1 MSEEFLPTSDGRQVG
16 QASRLPGDPDKGRGS
31 NASASPTRAGETP
44 ALLSWP
50 GFLRPDGRKGVRNLV
65 LVIYTVECAQHV
77 AHAMANGEPDVHVI
91 GFPGCY
97 DNAYAIRLMLA
108 LARHPNVGAVLAVG
122 LGCEYTQPEKIA
134 TVVRESGRPAEW
146 FFIQQ
151 SGGTRASVAK
161 GKEIVSRLRD
171 QIRRETPRVPMT
183 WADLVVGC
191 ECGGSDATSGLA
203 GNPTVGAFF
212 DWLVDAG
219 GRAIFEETVEVIGL
233 REHMLARA
241 ANPEAARQI
250 GDAYD
255 KAERYCQAVRQY
267 SVSPGNFAGG
277 LTTIEEKSLGAFAKS
292 GSRPIQGVIRVAE
305 APRGPGLWMLDS
317 VPDEHFMQFGYT
329 NPNDTEGIMD
339 LISAG
344 AQIIL
349 FVTGR
354 GSVIGSPIAPLI
366 KITGNSATYRAM
378 AEDMDFDAGRV
389 LTGEVALAEAGRE
402 LAALVL
408 RLARGEPSKPESL
421 GHREYF
427 IMYKHQNTPALDAGC
442 RA

>member
-1 MSEEFLPTSDGRQVG
+1 MFKSQSAKAGNHEAVIQNSAIDNRQSTISDQWSGYL
-16 QASRLPGDPDKGRGS
+16 RL
-31 NASASPTRAGETP
+31 
-44 ALLSWP
+44 
-50 GFLRPDGRKGVRNLV
+50 DGRKGIRNLV

-77 AHAMANGEPDVHVI
+77 AHAIAANEEDVHVI

-108 LARHPNVGAVLAVG
+108 LARHPNVGAVLSVG
-122 LGCEYTQPEKIA
+122 LGCEYTQPEKIVEA
-134 TVVRESGRPAEW
+134 VRSSGRPAEW

-151 SGGTRASVAK
+151 SGGTRSSVAK
-161 GKEIVSRLRD
+161 GKEIVAQLRD
-171 QIRRETPRVPMT
+171 RIRTETQRVPMSL
-183 WADLVVGC
+183 ADLTVGC
-191 ECGGSDATSGLA
+191 ECGGSDGTSGLA
-203 GNPTVGAFF
+203 GNPVVGAFF
-212 DWLVDAG
+212 DLLVDAG
-219 GRAIFEETVEVIGL
+219 GRAVFEETVEMIGL
-233 REHMLARA
+233 RDIILKRA
-241 ANPEAARQI
+241 VSPEASRQLA
-250 GDAYD
+250 GAYD
-255 KAERYCQAVRQY
+255 KAVRYCQSVRQY

-292 GSRPIQGVIRVAE
+292 GSRLIQGVIRVAE
-305 APRGPGLWMLDS
+305 PPRAPGLWLLDS

-344 AQIIL
+344 AQIVL

-366 KITGNSATYRAM
+366 KVTGNSATYHAM
-378 AEDMDFDAGRV
+378 QEDMDFDAGRI
-389 LTGEVALAEAGRE
+389 LTGECTLAEAGQE
-402 LAALVL
+402 LAGQIVRVAS
-408 RLARGEPSKPESL
+408 GELSKPERL

-427 IMYKHQNTPALDAGC
+427 IMYKHQNTPGLEAGC

>member
-1 MSEEFLPTSDGRQVG
+1 MFEASQQVG
-16 QASRLPGDPDKGRGS
+16 RVTPCAPSNTALSTSGAQGTARPAELDKV
-31 NASASPTRAGETP
+31 
-44 ALLSWP
+44 SWS
-50 GFLRPDGRKGVRNLV
+50 GYLRPDGRKGVRNLV

-77 AHAMANGEPDVHVI
+77 AHAIAAGEPDVHVV

-108 LARHPNVGAVLAVG
+108 LARHPNVGAVLSVG
-122 LGCEYTQPEKIA
+122 LGCEYTQPEKISA
-134 TVVRESGRPAEW
+134 AVRASGRPADW

-161 GKEIVSRLRD
+161 GKEIVSRLRE
-171 QIRRETPRVPMT
+171 QIRKETRRTPMSL
-183 WADLVVGC
+183 ADLVVGC
-191 ECGGSDATSGLA
+191 ECGGSDGTSGLA

-212 DWLVDAG
+212 DLLVDAG
-219 GRAIFEETVEVIGL
+219 GRAIFEETVEMIGL
-233 REHMLARA
+233 RGHMLARA
-241 ANPEAARQI
+241 ANPEAGRQV

-255 KAERYCQAVRQY
+255 KAARYCQSVRQY

-305 APRGPGLWMLDS
+305 APRGPGLWILDS

-339 LISAG
+339 LISTG
-344 AQIIL
+344 AQIVL

-354 GSVIGSPIAPLI
+354 GSVIGSPVAPLI
-366 KITGNSATYRAM
+366 KITGNSGTYLAM
-378 AEDMDFDAGRV
+378 AGDMDFDAGRLLAGE
-389 LTGEVALAEAGRE
+389 LTLPEAGRE
-402 LAALVL
+402 LAELV
-408 RLARGEPSKPESL
+408 RRVAQGEPSKPESL
-421 GHREYF
+421 NHREYF
-427 IMYKHQNTPALDAGC
+427 IMYKHQNTPALEAGC

>member
-1 MSEEFLPTSDGRQVG
+1 MGYQ
-16 QASRLPGDPDKGRGS
+16 
-31 NASASPTRAGETP
+31 
-44 ALLSWP
+44 
-50 GFLRPDGRKGVRNLV
+50 RPDGRLGVRNLV
-65 LVIYTVECAQHV
+65 LVLYTVECAQYV
-77 AHAMANGEPDVHVI
+77 AHAIAAGEEDVHVI

-134 TVVRESGRPAEW
+134 NVVRESGRPAEW

-151 SGGTRASVAK
+151 SGGTSASVAK
-161 GKEIVSRLRD
+161 GKEIVRRLRD
-171 QIRRETPRVPMT
+171 TIRTKTPRVPMT
-183 WADLVVGC
+183 LGDLTVGC

-212 DWLVDAG
+212 DRLVDAG
-219 GRAIFEETVEVIGL
+219 GRAIIEEVVEMIGL
-233 REHMLARA
+233 RDHLLARA
-241 ANPEAARQI
+241 ASPEAARQLAF
-250 GDAYD
+250 AYD
-255 KAERYCQAVRQY
+255 KAESYCRAVRQW

-277 LTTIEEKSLGAFAKS
+277 LTTIEEKSLGALAKS
-292 GSRPIQGVIRVAE
+292 GTRPIQGVIRVSE
-305 APRGPGLWMLDS
+305 APPGPGLWIMDS

-339 LISAG
+339 LISSG
-344 AQIIL
+344 AQIVL

-354 GSVIGSPIAPLI
+354 GSVIGSPVAPLV
-366 KITGNSATYRAM
+366 KVTGNSATFAALR
-378 AEDMDFDAGRV
+378 EDMDFDAGRV
-389 LTGEVALAEAGRE
+389 LDGHLTIEQAGAELTALVTH
-402 LAALVL
+402 LAA
-408 RLARGEPSKPESL
+408 GEPSKPEAL

-427 IMYKHQNTPALDAGC
+427 VTYKHQDTPSLQAGC